1 MGAHHVPDYT
11 PRVPAM
17 TNLDGQKV
25 YEAHRDEHT
34 RLQGLRDRVQSLTAT
49 YSRAYNQAQ
58 HPLDPQQYEELV
70 KTLLMSG
77 TASDTGQ
84 KFLSDPNELITG
96 EFEHAAGGIGELLS
110 VDEDDLAAQAT
121 GGVDAMRAEIAALGN
136 AELTQHFDYIVEE
149 VASEMVM
156 C

>member
-1 MGAHHVPDYT
+1 M
-11 PRVPAM
+11 
-17 TNLDGQKV
+17 
-25 YEAHRDEHT
+25 
-34 RLQGLRDRVQSLTAT
+34 QSLQAT

-58 HPLDPQQYEELV
+58 HPLDPPQYEELV
-70 KTLLMSG
+70 KTLLMTG
-77 TASDTGQ
+77 TARDTGQ

-136 AELTQHFDYIVEE
+136 AGLAQHFDYIVEE
-149 VASEMVM
+149 VASAMAM